1 MSRTTLLD
9 CRFEFSV
16 KLGSR
21 AKILKNNILITE
33 IICDSQLFHLKTK
46 KYQVQLV
53 RKLVEASITI

>member
-1 MSRTTLLD
+1 MSITTLLD

-21 AKILKNNILITE
+21 VKILKNNILIAE
-33 IICDSQLFHLKTK
+33 IIRDSQLFHLKTRE
-46 KYQVQLV
+46 YQARLV